1 MRLIV
6 TTNVQIRACVDGAYF
21 PRCSVLYE
29 CKYENLNENML
40 KQCKSSMVGV
50 GWGGVLQKESGG
62 GGVGTEMHFTILF
75 RCLHRVHHRE
85 NV

>member
-40 KQCKSSMVGV
+40 KQCKSSMSGV
-50 GWGGVLQKESGG
+50 GFTEREGG
-62 GGVGTEMHFTILF
+62 GEWVQKCILPYCSSACIVF
-75 RCLHRVHHRE
+75 IAERMFKVT
-85 NV
+85 